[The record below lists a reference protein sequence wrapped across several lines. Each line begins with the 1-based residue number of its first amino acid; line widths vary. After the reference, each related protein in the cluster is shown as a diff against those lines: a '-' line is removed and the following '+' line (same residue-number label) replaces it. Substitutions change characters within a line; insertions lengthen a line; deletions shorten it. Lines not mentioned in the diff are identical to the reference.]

1 MLSSHLDLNDTR
13 GKKARGGGGEW
24 FGGQHQR
31 ERPREKGTL
40 TESEAKRPMCT
51 APERL
56 HGGKDEIW

>member
-1 MLSSHLDLNDTR
+1 MLSSHLDLNDAP
-13 GKKARGGGGEW
+13 GKKAAEGA
-24 FGGQHQR
+24 GGQHER

-56 HGGKDEIW
+56 HRGKDEIW